1 MIKILL
7 SSWFLLINI
16 FWLLSEAGV
25 ESNVLFDD
33 TLEFNSDSG
42 LLTVDIGIGFGVEET
57 IEVVFNLARRS
68 GINDENGIE
77 VEVRLDNKFLITSF
91 INSGL
96 KPEDIPEAGG
106 GVKDV
111 SICWRGEIVPFDWL
125 FNTFG
130 KQELFVDSDD
140 DDEQAG
146 EIVCGFLS
154 GAGTGVTFGMCTS

>member
-1 MIKILL
+1 M
-7 SSWFLLINI
+7 
-16 FWLLSEAGV
+16 SEAGA

-33 TLEFNSDSG
+33 TLEFNSNSG
-42 LLTVDIGIGFGVEET
+42 LLTVDIGIGLGVEET
-57 IEVVFNLARRS
+57 IEVVFNLVWRS

-77 VEVRLDNKFLITSF
+77 VEVRLDNKFLITNF

-96 KPEDIPEAGG
+96 KPEDIPEAA

-125 FNTFG
+125 FNTFD

-146 EIVCGFLS
+146 EIAYGFLS
-154 GAGTGVTFGMCTS
+154 GAGTGVTFDMCTS

>member
-1 MIKILL
+1 ML

-16 FWLLSEAGV
+16 FWLLSEAGA

-42 LLTVDIGIGFGVEET
+42 LLTVDVSIGLEVEET

-68 GINDENGIE
+68 GTNDENGIE

-96 KPEDIPEAGG
+96 KPEDIPEAGV

-146 EIVCGFLS
+146 EIVCSFLS
-154 GAGTGVTFGMCTS
+154 GAGTEVTFGMCTS